1 MISKII
7 FNAKVISDTV
17 KGIKLDNTID
27 NPEILLTAA
36 WLGIKKKNTAAAMM
50 ATASVKI
57 INSFNSSCFFII
69 IIESFFRILQSNHYI
84 TEHIDISDF
93 CSLSLYK
100 FWIFNG
106 VLFNGFLKVK
116 CMRIVS
122 FCVL

>member
-1 MISKII
+1 MISKIM

-57 INSFNSSCFFII
+57 IISFKSSCFFII
-69 IIESFFRILQSNHYI
+69 IIESFFHILQSNHYI

-100 FWIFNG
+100 FGI
-106 VLFNGFLKVK
+106 LMESFL
-116 CMRIVS
+116 MD
-122 FCVL
+122 FCK